1 MITSLVDLRGN
12 FGPARDQNPRP
23 TCLAFAA
30 SDAHAAVRPGWEPLS
45 AEWAYYC
52 ALKRDGGHPDDGAK
66 LGGMLEAIKLDGQ
79 PAEAEW
85 PYIQAPITDI
95 NSWKP
100 PGSVSELFYR
110 DYGTCAVTVQDV
122 IGQLDAGCPVLI
134 TMTLS
139 KAFYRPS
146 SEGVVDWV
154 EPIDP
159 KRRHAVVA
167 VGHGERRSSRFV
179 LIRNSWGAAWGL
191 QGYAWVSADYLTPR
205 LTGSHHDYGAIDHVY
220 GDHAS
225 AHQCPSLA
233 CRRGRRAGRWRRSLQ
248 CCD

>member
-1 MITSLVDLRGN
+1 MIKSLVDLRGN

-52 ALKRDGGHPDDGAK
+52 ALKRGGGHPDNGAT

-85 PYIQAPITDI
+85 PYIKVPITDI
-95 NSWKP
+95 ASWKP
-100 PGSVSELFYR
+100 PAPASKLFYR
-110 DYGTCAVTVQDV
+110 DHGACAVTVQDV
-122 IGQLDAGCPVLI
+122 IGQLNASRPVLF

-139 KAFYRPS
+139 NAFYRPS
-146 SEGVVDWV
+146 PEGVVDEI
-154 EPIDP
+154 EPVDP

-167 VGHGERRSSRFV
+167 IGHGERRSSRFV
-179 LIRNSWGAAWGL
+179 LIRNSWGEAWGL
-191 QGYAWVSADYLTPR
+191 QGYAWVSVDYLAPR
-205 LTGSHHDYGAIDHVY
+205 LTGAAIMT
-220 GDHAS
+220 AE
-225 AHQCPSLA
+225 L
-233 CRRGRRAGRWRRSLQ
+233 
-248 CCD
+248 